1 MSRGGC
7 WGSASSCTEGARGVC
22 RKDGYDPLDSS
33 SAEDVA
39 MSGISSRTLS
49 LRSLPQLPGEG
60 DSGPMEVHT
69 GEVTWAGWSPA
80 EPSLLASTSYDGTV
94 CAVSVDEHTGAT
106 VKWKAKV
113 SDDLLVNGA
122 WSADGARIACTCTGQ
137 GVVLVVDAGAEPPRV
152 EWEDK
157 HLVGKQN
164 VMPTALGW
172 CPRPGAPEQLAI
184 GSSDGAVRL
193 VDVQNQTQLWKIDD
207 EHTDEVRGLA
217 WSADG
222 DRLASVSADETLRV
236 GVLKGAAIDS
246 SALIRL
252 ILEREAAQLP
262 EDVAAQLEEF
272 SDSKLRKIALK
283 LEVSPSHT
291 PDRAACLLVSE
302 SCRAVLMSCCAA
314 FCGIDSLTRMPS
326 TTRRTRTNPRKNSSS
341 SSSSTRRRLRKSRRS
356 RWRRRSRRSRQA
368 RARRRAQQ
376 TARSSST
383 NRR

>member
-106 VKWKAKV
+106 VKWHVDV
-113 SDDLLVNGA
+113 SDELLVNGA
-122 WSADGARIACTCTGQ
+122 WSADGARIACTCTGK
-137 GVVLVVDAGAEPPRV
+137 GEMVVVDAAADPPRV
-152 EWEDK
+152 EWKDK
-157 HLVGKQN
+157 HLVGKRD

-262 EDVAAQLEEF
+262 DDVAAQLEEL
-272 SDSKLRKIALK
+272 SDAKLRKIALK

-291 PDRAACLLVSE
+291 PD
-302 SCRAVLMSCCAA
+302 
-314 FCGIDSLTRMPS
+314 
-326 TTRRTRTNPRKNSSS
+326 
-341 SSSSTRRRLRKSRRS
+341 
-356 RWRRRSRRSRQA
+356 
-368 RARRRAQQ
+368 
-376 TARSSST
+376 
-383 NRR
+383 